1 MTILM
6 GFLSMLEA
14 LRQAGFDVMTRNHA
28 EAILSVDFAAETA
41 ELVQALLAFRITA
54 DELIAGGGGEAPSTV
69 RLRRSLAEMG
79 WRKHNFRI
87 ETVVDGAAL
96 GPGTSHEIDHVRE
109 GRAGRLAL
117 ELEWNNKD
125 PFFDRDLENFQ
136 RLHAQSVISVGMV
149 VTRGAAL
156 QAGLQQ
162 MVAGVITERGIE
174 DEDGFSVF
182 GVKDRSARQ
191 REIVARAM
199 ARGEEFA
206 DAFARQFVADKFGPS
221 TTHWEK
227 LEDRVAR
234 GVGNPCPLVLIGLPP
249 GLISGRFEEEARP
262 DLFSDR

>member
-1 MTILM
+1 MSLDR
-6 GFLSMLEA
+6 
-14 LRQAGFDVMTRNHA
+14 LRAAGFDVLARNHA
-28 EAILSVDFAAETA
+28 EAILSVDFADETA
-41 ELVQALLAFRITA
+41 ELVGALSGFRLSA

-69 RLRRSLAEMG
+69 RLRRSLDGQG
-79 WRKHNFRI
+79 WHKHNFRI

-96 GPGTSHEIDHVRE
+96 GPGTSHEIDHVRH
-109 GRAGRLAL
+109 GTAGRLAL
-117 ELEWNNKD
+117 EIEWNNKD

-136 RLHAQSVISVGMV
+136 RLHAQAVISVGMV

-156 QAGLQQ
+156 QAGLHQ
-162 MVAGVITERGIE
+162 MVAQILAERGIT
-174 DEDGFSVF
+174 DEEGFAVF

-199 ARGEEFA
+199 ARGESFA
-206 DAFARQFVADKFGPS
+206 EAFARQFVADKFGPS

-249 GLISGRFEEEARP
+249 GVISDHDMAAP
-262 DLFSDR
+262 DADLFGGSQS